1 MGRTRTA
8 AAGTVVTL
16 LASACGGAAPQP
28 ADAPTVPSPLGFEAV
43 TTDGEAFDAEALVGE
58 DVVLWF
64 WAPWCTICRTEAPS
78 VVAAAQAS
86 PDVRVIGVA
95 SSGSVEEMR
104 AFVAD
109 TETAALTHVA
119 DVSGDVWRE
128 FGVVAQPTFVF
139 VDDDGRTQT
148 FAGALSEAALV
159 DAMAQLAAA

>member
-1 MGRTRTA
+1 MA
-8 AAGTVVTL
+8 AAAVTFAL
-16 LASACGGAAPQP
+16 LVAACGGASPQ
-28 ADAPTVPSPLGFEAV
+28 ADDGENESSSLSFESV
-43 TTDGEAFDAEALVGE
+43 TTDGDAFDASALDGA

-78 VVAAAQAS
+78 VVAAAATNS
-86 PDVRVIGVA
+86 DVRVIGVA
-95 SSGSVEEMR
+95 SSGSLEEMQ

-109 TETAALTHVA
+109 TETSALTHVA
-119 DVSGDVWRE
+119 DVSGDVWRQFE
-128 FGVVAQPTFVF
+128 VVAQPTFVF